1 MSSEQQA
8 VPRVT
13 NDKPRLCRAG
23 AAVLGIRS
31 QRAPTRIVH
40 FGLGNFHRAHQA
52 WYTAHAADAASW
64 GIAAFTGRS
73 PATARELAEQDGL
86 YTLVERGPSADR
98 IEVVT
103 SLVETVD
110 GADIGRLLDLFESA
124 AIALVTITVTEAGY
138 RLLPDGSPDPDDDE
152 LAADLTMLRTATAT
166 GASLRGLTPT
176 TMLGRLLTGLE
187 ARRRQ
192 ELPALAVVPCDNLP
206 ANGRYV
212 RTGVLGAARTVS
224 LELHNWAAANVSF
237 VSTSVDRI
245 TPGVTREDRKQLNAA
260 LDWVDAAPVVT
271 EPFHDW
277 IISGTFPTGRPR
289 WEDAGARYVEDIEP
303 WERRKLWLLNGAH
316 TLLAFAGLLLD
327 HRTVAEAIAD
337 PWLRSAVELLWGDA
351 SRQLPTNLDLPAYC
365 ASLSERF
372 SNSRVEHRLS
382 QIAQDGTHKL
392 RLRIVPVCVAE
403 LDAGRL
409 PAGGALAVAAWVA
422 SDAERLADPHRALA
436 ALAPA
441 LTCSEQA
448 AEFAAAVEQGIA
460 QLRSRSAGVA

>member
-1 MSSEQQA
+1 VS
-8 VPRVT
+8 
-13 NDKPRLCRAG
+13 KPRLCRAG

-73 PATARELAEQDGL
+73 PATARALAEQDGL

-110 GADIGRLLDLFESA
+110 GADVGRLLDLFESA
-124 AIALVTITVTEAGY
+124 AIALVTITVTEVGY
-138 RLLPDGSPDPDDDE
+138 RLLPDGSPDPGDEE

-192 ELPALAVVPCDNLP
+192 ELPALAVVPCDNVP

-212 RTGVLGAARTVS
+212 QTGVLGAAHTVS
-224 LELHNWAAANVSF
+224 PELHNWAAANVSF

-245 TPGVTREDRKQLNAA
+245 TPSATPEDRRQLNAA

-277 IISGTFPTGRPR
+277 ILSGTFPMDRPR

-316 TLLAFAGLLLD
+316 TLLASAGLLLG

-365 ASLSERF
+365 AALSERF
-372 SNSRVEHRLS
+372 SNPRIEHQLT
-382 QIAQDGTHKL
+382 QIAEDGTHKL

-403 LDAGRL
+403 LDAGRV

-422 SDAERLADPHRALA
+422 SDAARRADPHRALA

-460 QLRSRSAGVA
+460 QLRSRSSVVE